1 MILVDAN
8 LLLYAYNSSAEQHE
22 NAREWLEEVFSGHE
36 PVALSWP
43 TILAFLR
50 ITTHPR
56 LPHALSRA
64 DAAQIVSEWL
74 DRPQT
79 VLVGPGERHW
89 EILQNLLATGKATG
103 SLVMDAHLAAIAIE
117 HGATLH
123 TTDRDFTRFPKLS
136 FRNPIEEI

>member
-1 MILVDAN
+1 MILLDAN

-22 NAREWLEEVFSGHE
+22 NAREWLEEVFSGHG

-56 LPHALSRA
+56 LPHALSQA

-79 VLVGPGERHW
+79 YWWVQSRGIGKFSRISWHLVKR
-89 EILQNLLATGKATG
+89 L
-103 SLVMDAHLAAIAIE
+103 
-117 HGATLH
+117 
-123 TTDRDFTRFPKLS
+123 DRS
-136 FRNPIEEI
+136 SW